1 MPDLLTI
8 ERHRDEIIRLAQ
20 QHGAYDV
27 RVFGSITRG
36 ESVTTSDI
44 DLLVRFEEG
53 RSLLDQIGLKLD
65 LEETLGCSVDVV
77 TDDSLHWTIRDHVL
91 EEARAL

>member
-20 QHGAYDV
+20 KHGAYDL
-27 RVFGSITRG
+27 RVFGSIARG
-36 ESVTTSDI
+36 ESGTTSDI

-53 RSLLDQIGLKLD
+53 RSLLDLIAFKFD
-65 LEETLGCSVDVV
+65 LEEMLGFSVDVV
-77 TDDSLHWTIRDHVL
+77 TDESLHWTIRDHVL